1 MTIDD
6 NNDNNNDNNT
16 AKYMSFAR
24 SPVIYRNFFF

>member
-6 NNDNNNDNNT
+6 NNDNNT